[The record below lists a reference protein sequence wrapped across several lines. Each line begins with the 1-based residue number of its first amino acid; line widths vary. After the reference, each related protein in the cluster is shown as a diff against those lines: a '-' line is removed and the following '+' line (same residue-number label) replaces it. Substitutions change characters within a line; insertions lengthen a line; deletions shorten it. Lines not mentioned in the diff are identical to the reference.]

1 MKFYSL
7 IPLIHIFP
15 NLYVW
20 NENKNPPLISWVGG
34 SLGFPAGHYE
44 IHYLWW
50 NVWLKY
56 QYLQFYTEWELKGRE
71 KRDVK
76 KGSEA
81 GRERKEKMQFT
92 AVLNAHYGPFQ
103 Y

>member
-1 MKFYSL
+1 MSWLFYRVL
-7 IPLIHIFP
+7 AC
-15 NLYVW
+15 Y
-20 NENKNPPLISWVGG
+20 
-34 SLGFPAGHYE
+34 YE
-44 IHYLWW
+44 IHY

-56 QYLQFYTEWELKGRE
+56 LYLQFYTEWELKGRE